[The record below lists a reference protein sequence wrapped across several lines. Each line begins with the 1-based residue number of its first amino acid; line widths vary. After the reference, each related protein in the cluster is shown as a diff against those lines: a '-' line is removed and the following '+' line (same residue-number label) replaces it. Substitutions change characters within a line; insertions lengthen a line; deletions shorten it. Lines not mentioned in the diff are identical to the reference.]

1 MSYLIG
7 IDVGTS
13 GTKTVLFHETGKPE
27 ASATIEYPMYQPKNG
42 WAEQDPHDWWNAVCG
57 TVSQVIERSG
67 VRAEDIKGVGI
78 SGQMHGLVM
87 LDQAGEV
94 IRNSII
100 WCDGRTGA
108 ECDYITKTIGKER
121 LIEIAANPALTGF
134 TAGKILWVRN
144 NEPENYARCAHIL
157 LPKDYI
163 RYMLTGEFATEVS
176 DASGMN
182 LMNVA
187 ERTWSDEILDKL
199 GIDKSML
206 GKMYESCEITGEV
219 TGQAA
224 KLTGLKAGTP
234 VVGGAGDNPAAAVG
248 TGVVTSGKAFTTI
261 GTSGVIFAHSEKVT
275 IDKAGRVHTL
285 CAAVPGAWTVMSCT
299 LAAGLSL
306 KWYRDN
312 FCRAEMETAEGMDID
327 SYILLNDQIDKV
339 PIGSDKLIFAPYL
352 MGERSPLLD
361 ENARGVFFGLSA
373 RHTKYNLLRSVME
386 GVTFSQRECYDIFRE
401 MGVPF
406 SEMLA
411 TGGGGK
417 SPLWRQMLADVY
429 GCNVTTLKTQEGPA
443 LGVAILAGVGA
454 GIYGSVPEGCE
465 AVIKTDTVQKPIA
478 EHSREYEKYYK
489 LYKKIYPSLKEQF
502 KELSEIESEGI

>member
-13 GTKTVLFHETGKPE
+13 GTKTVLFDEGGNPQ
-27 ASATIEYPMYQPKNG
+27 ASATIEYPLYQPQNG
-42 WAEQDPHDWWNAVCG
+42 WAEQDPHDWWNAVCE
-57 TVSQVIERSG
+57 TVSAVITKSG
-67 VRAEDIKGVGI
+67 VRAGDIKGVGI

-87 LDQAGEV
+87 LTKDGEV

-100 WCDGRTGA
+100 WCDGRTGE

-121 LIEIAANPALTGF
+121 LIEITANPALTGF

-144 NEPENYARCAHIL
+144 HEPQNYERCAHIL

-163 RYMLTGEFATEVS
+163 RYMLTGEYATEVS

-182 LMNVA
+182 LMDIPG
-187 ERTWSDEILDKL
+187 RKWSDEILSKL
-199 GIDKSML
+199 EIERSML
-206 GKMYESCEITGEV
+206 GKMYESCEITGAV
-219 TGQAA
+219 TEHAA
-224 KLTGLKAGTP
+224 KLTGLNPGTL

-248 TGVVTSGKAFTTI
+248 TGVVKEGKAFTTI
-261 GTSGVIFAHSEKVT
+261 GTSGVIFAHSNQVT
-275 IDKAGRVHTL
+275 IDKAGRVHTM

-312 FCRAEMETAEGMDID
+312 FCRAEMEAAEGMDVD
-327 SYILLNDQIDKV
+327 SYVLLNEQIAKV

-373 RHTKYNLLRSVME
+373 RHTKYNLLRAVME

-454 GIYGSVPEGCE
+454 GIYSSVEEGCE
-465 AVIKTDTVQKPIA
+465 AVIKTDTVQKPA
-478 EHSREYEKYYK
+478 AGHSAEYEKYYK
-489 LYKKIYPSLKEQF
+489 LYRKLYPSLKEQF
-502 KELSEIESEGI
+502 KALAEIESEGK